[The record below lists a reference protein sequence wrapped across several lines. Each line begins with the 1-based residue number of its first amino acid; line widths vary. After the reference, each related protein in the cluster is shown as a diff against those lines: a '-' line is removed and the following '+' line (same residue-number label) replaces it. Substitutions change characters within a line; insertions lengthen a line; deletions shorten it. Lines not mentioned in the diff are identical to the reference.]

1 MDIMGVNGEQVAAAV
16 IDCFHIVTS
25 KIYIF
30 PHFLSNLFLV
40 YLTHPLVLVFLLQNV
55 QYD

>member
-40 YLTHPLVLVFLLQNV
+40 YLTHLLV
-55 QYD
+55 